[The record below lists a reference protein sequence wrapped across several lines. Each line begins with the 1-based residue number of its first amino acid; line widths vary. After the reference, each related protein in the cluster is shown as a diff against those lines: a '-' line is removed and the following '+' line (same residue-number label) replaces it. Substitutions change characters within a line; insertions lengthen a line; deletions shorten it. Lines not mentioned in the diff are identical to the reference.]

1 MYLSKTRKNNK
12 LCLVLP
18 INEAKF
24 IAYESQMILV
34 SEQKYFISVEFEGQL
49 VWDINGL
56 LPIEMY
62 LSSKEITF
70 ENIKTIILELIEAL
84 DSASQYLLNSDKVYL
99 DTQYIFYDLE
109 CERVKLTYLPL
120 DDVCFSNEQ
129 RKFKIAVLSLLYMT
143 QLALNKDQ
151 EMIDLIDMLQK
162 EQTDMYQVKHYLL
175 QKRHVVNNI
184 SWFKKL
190 MWKKGKVRQVPLKIE
205 NDMATIMVKEDN
217 PYLVMKHKKIY
228 IKNTCFKIGRDRDND
243 LVISDN
249 KEIGRFHSE
258 IVKEDKDF
266 YLVDH
271 NSLNGTF
278 LNGVRLSRG
287 KVYILK
293 NQDLIEWA
301 NIKAIFKKE

>member
-24 IAYESQMILV
+24 ITYESQMILA

-49 VWDINGL
+49 IWDINGL

-62 LSSKEITF
+62 LSSKEISF
-70 ENIKTIILELIEAL
+70 ENIKSIILDLIEAL
-84 DSASQYLLNSDKVYL
+84 DSACKYLLKSDKVYL

-109 CERVKLTYLPL
+109 CDRVKLTYLPL
-120 DDVCFSNEQ
+120 GEVCFSNEP

-143 QLALNKDQ
+143 QLAMNKDQ
-151 EMIDLIDMLQK
+151 EVIDLIDMLQN
-162 EQTDMYQVKHYLL
+162 EQTDMYQVRHYLL
-175 QKRHVVNNI
+175 HKKHVVNKI
-184 SWFKKL
+184 SWFKKYI
-190 MWKKGKVRQVPLKIE
+190 WKKRKERQVPIKIE
-205 NDMATIMVKEDN
+205 NDMETIMAKEES

-228 IKNTCFKIGRDRDND
+228 IKNTCFKIGRDGDND
-243 LVISDN
+243 FVISNN

-258 IVKEDKDF
+258 IVKENREC

-301 NIKAIFKKE
+301 NVKAIFKNE